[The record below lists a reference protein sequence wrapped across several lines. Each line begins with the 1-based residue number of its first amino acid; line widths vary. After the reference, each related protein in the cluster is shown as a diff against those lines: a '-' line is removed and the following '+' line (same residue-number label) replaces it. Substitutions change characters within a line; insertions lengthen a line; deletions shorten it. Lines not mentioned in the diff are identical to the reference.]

1 MISHGL
7 KKPELAKRLFF
18 ICSPLPSILAN
29 NQLSSLPDSLCS
41 LTRLKKLNLSHNN
54 ISYLPACVGSMKAL
68 VFLHLSCNRLENLP
82 ENIRSLVELKI
93 LIVEGNS
100 LHSLPKALCYLT
112 RLELLN
118 LDFNDIKDVPQELF
132 RLSRLQRLAV
142 HPLDKGLHLVHNPL
156 QKPVRE
162 ALEGGGLSS
171 LFSYLRA
178 GGGAY

>member
-1 MISHGL
+1 ACTQLEVLS
-7 KKPELAKRLFF
+7 
-18 ICSPLPSILAN
+18 LAN

-100 LHSLPKALCYLT
+100 NSPLCYLT

-118 LDFNDIKDVPQELF
+118 LDFNDIKDVPQVCVTLIIF
-132 RLSRLQRLAV
+132 TSLCLGDR
-142 HPLDKGLHLVHNPL
+142 KLHLVHNPL
-156 QKPVRE
+156 QKPVRS
-162 ALEGGGLSS
+162 AGRGGAQH